1 MLKKKQILKTYK
13 EDWFGE
19 MEYLW
24 NIAFFLILP
33 FSNTQKF
40 KFEKQDRI

>member
-1 MLKKKQILKTYK
+1 MLKKKQILKAY
-13 EDWFGE
+13 EENWFVE

-33 FSNTQKF
+33 SSNTQKF
-40 KFEKQDRI
+40 KSEKQDRI